1 MNSVNL
7 TTWGTF
13 LSGLGTLI
21 IALVGGAILAY
32 DVRLRRRQLRENRF
46 RSYSTLNVDFQVSVH
61 PKLSAHSAEPEWILE
76 ARVILKNASS
86 EMWAIP
92 AVYVHA
98 RALPEIGVGDGAMTF
113 SEGDFYDLELI
124 GQLSEPKNIARFPAA
139 IWHLAPDE
147 IDSVVGWTI
156 LSNETIRQCPV
167 VIVRAEVY
175 SVPNELIGASY
186 QVDNASGAE
195 RSEWMDFMEGANGAR
210 HRRVIFAHARRS
222 VDGIKKGEWV
232 LREVGSEEVDVEA
245 TKRFRKVLAGL
256 CHTGR
261 QNLIVLNGARA
272 SDLCNR
278 TPSEARAEGLEKGG
292 LREAPNTGLAADA

>member
-21 IALVGGAILAY
+21 IALVGGAILVY
-32 DVRLRRRQLRENRF
+32 DVRLRRRQLRENRA

-61 PKLSAHSAEPEWILE
+61 SKMSAHSAEPEWILE

-86 EMWAIP
+86 EMWAVP

-98 RALPEIGVGDGAMTF
+98 RALPEIGVGDGARKF
-113 SEGDFYDLELI
+113 SEGDFYELKLI
-124 GQLSEPKNIARFPAA
+124 NQLSEPKNIARFPAA

-147 IDSVVGWTI
+147 IDSVVSWAVI
-156 LSNETIRQCPV
+156 SNEIVRQSLV
-167 VIVRAEVY
+167 LIVRAEVY

-186 QVDNASGAE
+186 QADNASGAE
-195 RSEWMDFMEGANGAR
+195 RSEWMDFMEGANGTR
-210 HRRVIFAHARRS
+210 HRKVIFAHARKS
-222 VDGIKKGEWV
+222 VDGIKKGDWV
-232 LREVGSEEVDVEA
+232 LRAADSEEVDVEA
-245 TKRFRKVLAGL
+245 TKRFRKVLASL

-261 QNLIVLNGARA
+261 QNLVVLNGAKA
-272 SDLCNR
+272 SDLYR
-278 TPSEARAEGLEKGG
+278 APSETGAEGLEKGD
-292 LREAPNTGLAADA
+292 LRDAPNT